1 MKNRIVIALICFAAA
16 GVLFYLV
23 PWEYRIAIIACV
35 ILLLMIEHD
44 NLIFFARI
52 GQQLLELFFVRV
64 ILPPMA
70 LLLWA
75 LDYFPFAK
83 MVTPIKGARSRAE
96 LKQCWVD
103 SWLTAPARFIRSR
116 NKGG

>member
-1 MKNRIVIALICFAAA
+1 MNNKKAAIAIVCFSVGA
-16 GVLFYLV
+16 VMFYLSSA
-23 PWEYRIAIIACV
+23 EYRIAIIAGV
-35 ILLLMIEHD
+35 VLLLMIEHD

-75 LDYFPFAK
+75 LDYLK
-83 MVTPIKGARSRAE
+83 IVTPLEGARSRAE
-96 LKQCWVD
+96 LKQCWID
-103 SWLTAPARFIRSR
+103 SWMTAPARYFRSLI
-116 NKGG
+116 GGK